1 SSRGAPGARNWAH
14 RVGRVYFELP
24 PTPPPPGES
33 RLFLALSGYAGPGV
47 LEVPG
52 VTGSEV
58 RGAGPIPREPDPA
71 GGGAV
76 VVWASAAPCK
86 NCGQTT
92 ATMNFI
98 TRKTS
103 IIPFSLVSAQRCG
116 KS

>member
-1 SSRGAPGARNWAH
+1 PPAPAPD
-14 RVGRVYFELP
+14 P
-24 PTPPPPGES
+24 PAPGES

-52 VTGSEV
+52 VIGSEV

-71 GGGAV
+71 GGGAA
-76 VVWASAAPCK
+76 VVWRSAAPPTIVV
-86 NCGQTT
+86 GPT

-98 TRKTS
+98 MRKTS
-103 IIPFSLVSAQRCG
+103 IPFSLASAQRCG